1 MSFNATTTEH
11 KVTRSEIFAGI
22 ALILSAA
29 SLIFTA
35 GIIYGDVQRN
45 TKDIYEIKHKDIYE
59 INKKV
64 DPALLDIAGMKS
76 DIKFLVT
83 SEERRQERM
92 GITNTQRVDK

>member
-45 TKDIYEIKHKDIYE
+45 TKDIYEIKQ
-59 INKKV
+59 KV

>member
-1 MSFNATTTEH
+1 MSFNATTTED

-45 TKDIYEIKHKDIYE
+45 TKDIYEIKQ
-59 INKKV
+59 KV
-64 DPALLDIAGMKS
+64 DPALLEIAGMKS